1 MSQLHDRA
9 ESRLR
14 RQARLQPAS
23 AVHGAVGTDPERILH
38 ELHVHQVELQ
48 MQNVEL
54 MEARNRMETLLESYT
69 DLYDFAPVGYFTL
82 AVTGIIQQVN
92 LTGASLIGTER
103 SRLAGKSFA
112 QLLPLPMRA
121 SFHVFLKRIFD
132 GVSVRSAE
140 FDLVRNGQAN
150 RAVSLEAQRSLNRS
164 ECRVAVMDITDRR
177 RAEATQKRLTIL
189 AVSNEK
195 LAEEVARRRAV
206 EATLKQS
213 QKEQRQL
220 LAKSKVMHE
229 ELRSLSRQVLRA
241 QEEERKRISR
251 ELHDVIAQTLSG
263 INVRLDGLKKEV
275 GIDPKSF
282 ERNLALTQRLVERSV
297 DVVHRFARELRPA
310 VLDDLGLIPALLSY
324 LQQFTAQSGVRTEL
338 KSFVGVERLDGS
350 RRTVLYRVAQA
361 ALSNVA
367 QHAKASRVVVNLE
380 QVPDGVRMEVRDDG
394 TSFQVGK
401 VLNSKGNKR
410 LGLLGMR
417 ERLEMVGGKFSV
429 ESVPGVGTT
438 VIAQVPFGK
447 VTRTKALKTTGPIKS
462 KQS

>member
-14 RQARLQPAS
+14 RQARLKPSSVLHVAD
-23 AVHGAVGTDPERILH
+23 GTDPERILH
-38 ELHVHQVELQ
+38 ELQVHQVELQ

-54 MEARNRMETLLESYT
+54 LEARHRLETLLESYT

-82 AVTGIIQQVN
+82 AVTGVIQQVN
-92 LTGASLIGTER
+92 LTGASLTGIER

-112 QLLPLPMRA
+112 QLLPPSMRA
-121 SFHVFLKRIFD
+121 SFQVFLKRIFD

-140 FDLVRNGQAN
+140 FDLVRNGQPN

-189 AVSNEK
+189 AASNEK

-206 EATLKQS
+206 EVTLKQS
-213 QKEQRQL
+213 RKDQQQL
-220 LAKSKVMHE
+220 LAQSKVMHE

-251 ELHDVIAQTLSG
+251 ELHDVIAQTLTG

-310 VLDDLGLIPALLSY
+310 VLDDLGLVPALHSY
-324 LQQFTAQSGVRTEL
+324 LQHFTAQSGVRTEL
-338 KSFVGVERLDGS
+338 KTFAGVERLDNS
-350 RRTVLYRVAQA
+350 KRTVLYRVAQA

-367 QHAKASRVVVNLE
+367 QHAKAKRVVVNLE

-394 TSFQVGK
+394 ISFQVGQ

-417 ERLEMVGGKFSV
+417 ERLEMVGGKFNV
-429 ESVPGVGTT
+429 ESAPGVGTT
-438 VIAQVPFGK
+438 VIAQVPFAK
-447 VTRTKALKTTGPIKS
+447 LTRTKPLKTTEPIKPKES
-462 KQS
+462 